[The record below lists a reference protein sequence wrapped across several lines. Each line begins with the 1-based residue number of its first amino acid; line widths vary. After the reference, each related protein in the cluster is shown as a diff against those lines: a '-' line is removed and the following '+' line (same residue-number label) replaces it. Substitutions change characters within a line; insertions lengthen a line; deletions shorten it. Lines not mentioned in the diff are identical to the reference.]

1 MILIITICGNN
12 KIENLT
18 NVRRYQLWC
27 VQISNLEQI
36 TNIRNFQHGKVTTNW
51 LINKS
56 KIFWFC
62 MPFSFFHTVSF
73 TYQMRMTTRI
83 SKLRTVKCVN
93 QKLSVWGT
101 RTTFVLVDAKMI
113 QSSHYFSRLSTL
125 LVFSIFSSRNK
136 SSICH
141 EALIT
146 NIIFVIYDLLLW
158 NGLWIPK

>member
-18 NVRRYQLWC
+18 NVRRYQLWY

-73 TYQMRMTTRI
+73 
-83 SKLRTVKCVN
+83 KCVN

-125 LVFSIFSSRNK
+125 LVFSICSSRNK

-158 NGLWIPK
+158 NGLEFSEKRR